1 MAWEGGPGPQ
11 RGLAWLLAF
20 APEAVG
26 GGPLPGPCGHLP
38 ERRGEGPRLGY
49 LYLLCELFHRKLTV
63 IQATPAHRNQVNFV
77 WRNATTDGPGGGL
90 ASSLLNSLNIPYF
103 LYNAV
108 F

>member
-1 MAWEGGPGPQ
+1 M
-11 RGLAWLLAF
+11 
-20 APEAVG
+20 
-26 GGPLPGPCGHLP
+26 PGPCGHLP